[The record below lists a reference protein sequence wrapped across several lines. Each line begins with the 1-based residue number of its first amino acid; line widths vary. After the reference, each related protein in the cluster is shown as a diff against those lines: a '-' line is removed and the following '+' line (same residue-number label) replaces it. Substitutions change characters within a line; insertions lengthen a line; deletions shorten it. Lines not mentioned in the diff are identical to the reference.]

1 MYVFCSLLFKCTI
14 SWNLGKPE
22 DDNSLLLK
30 YCTMIDQYITRWM
43 SRCILNIVP
52 YDVKLIF
59 RKCEKSNKKY
69 IDLVMHREFNK
80 ICLKENLL
88 PNYSEIWFYS
98 DQWKLMKSPSPGTPY
113 A

>member
-1 MYVFCSLLFKCTI
+1 
-14 SWNLGKPE
+14 
-22 DDNSLLLK
+22 
-30 YCTMIDQYITRWM
+30 M

-88 PNYSEIWFYS
+88 PNYSDMKRCQIWVAYFRVLYMGNPK
-98 DQWKLMKSPSPGTPY
+98 D
-113 A
+113 AR